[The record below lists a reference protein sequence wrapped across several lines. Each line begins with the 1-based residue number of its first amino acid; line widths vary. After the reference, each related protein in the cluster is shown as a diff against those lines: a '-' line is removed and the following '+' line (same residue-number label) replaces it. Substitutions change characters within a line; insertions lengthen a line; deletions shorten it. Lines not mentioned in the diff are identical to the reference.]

1 MSVNLTEFSIVMIFY
16 VPNHD
21 GRYYVGIYNRHSSIA
36 ETNYGI
42 PLRLLKAK
50 RRYFPR
56 LHNLYFLPINY
67 GKPAPLYKCNC
78 LHI

>member
-16 VPNHD
+16 VHVPNHD

-42 PLRLLKAK
+42 PVHCG
-50 RRYFPR
+50 Y
-56 LHNLYFLPINY
+56 
-67 GKPAPLYKCNC
+67 
-78 LHI
+78 